1 MEWKT
6 HRETVTFL
14 NGKSVSRM
22 KSFFRAVKCFFLSE
36 PFAPQVDLCC
46 PSLRGLARVHER
58 CKWITNKKHFRQ
70 GKMISWGNFLQVENG
85 TLFNDNWN
93 CVFSVKKT
101 VKKTISSLF
110 SPRVKKTVK
119 KTISSSFSSLVEKTV
134 KKNPKTV
141 FSSLKTHNSSY
152 HWTKFHSQLV
162 KSLLMKSFFLA

>member
-70 GKMISWGNFLQVENG
+70 GKMISRGNLLQVENG
-85 TLFNDNWN
+85 TLFNDNRN
-93 CVFSVKKT
+93 YEFFECFSCWKNDF
-101 VKKTISSLF
+101 SLY
-110 SPRVKKTVK
+110 
-119 KTISSSFSSLVEKTV
+119 LVTAW
-134 KKNPKTV
+134 KKNHQAWKKNHLAWKKNH
-141 FSSLKTHNSSY
+141 FSFISDRKII
-152 HWTKFHSQLV
+152 
-162 KSLLMKSFFLA
+162 FLSRCR

>member
-1 MEWKT
+1 MPARRKT
-6 HRETVTFL
+6 PLITFSKNVTFL

-141 FSSLKTHNSSY
+141 
-152 HWTKFHSQLV
+152 
-162 KSLLMKSFFLA
+162 KSVFQPMKKNWKNMK